1 MEKRVHIYVNR
12 KNAAVWLMSFCMI
25 ASAAARIIVCTHRP
39 HCGIWTGIVLPAAAG
54 VLYALTVVISG
65 EEMFYRTALTVW
77 LLGLSNLWQLRSF
90 TRGNPGMYALAF
102 AGIVSFCAIYSAAAS
117 GCLHRPWLLFP
128 LYLAGLALSFC
139 AHRSDLS
146 GMLPDLL
153 FILGMSVLL
162 FAVRVHSDETYH
174 PRWGDRSDGRR
185 IRSIPA
191 MDRIS
196 PYIMVNRTGANN
208 LFSASVEITAL
219 ERYIHRKRREGLA
232 HFGLMHTVIAA
243 YVRTVAK
250 YPGLNRFIAGQR
262 LYSRGEDIAMC
273 MTVKKEMSVSS
284 PDTVVKV
291 HLNPRDTA
299 ADVYAKFGSQLE
311 DAKNASQD
319 SGVDHIAGIL
329 SFIPGL
335 ILKFAV
341 WLLKTLDYFGLI
353 PLFLLEVSPFHGSV
367 YFTSMGSLGILPV
380 YHHLYDFGT
389 IPVFCAFGRKRHAE
403 ETRNGRLI
411 KRKYIDIKFNLDE
424 RICDGYYYAGAI
436 KHFLRLLEHPELLDT
451 PPVSVERD
459 IP

>member
-12 KNAAVWLMSFCMI
+12 KNASVWLMAFCMI
-25 ASAAARIIVCTHRP
+25 ASAAARIVIFAGRP
-39 HCGIWTGIVLPAAAG
+39 DCETWSGIVLPAAAG
-54 VLYALTVVISG
+54 LLYALTVVVAG
-65 EEMFYRTALTVW
+65 EEMFYRTALSMW
-77 LLGLSNLWQLRSF
+77 LFGLSTAWQLHVLF
-90 TRGNPGMYALAF
+90 GNPGIYVLAI
-102 AGIVSFCAIYSAAAS
+102 AGIVLFCVVYSTATN
-117 GCLHRPWLLFP
+117 GHLRQPWLLFL
-128 LYLAGLALSFC
+128 LYLAALALSFC
-139 AHRSDLS
+139 AHHSDLI

-153 FILGMSVLL
+153 LFLGLSVLL
-162 FAVRVHSDETYH
+162 FAVKVHSDEAYH

-196 PYIMVNRTGANN
+196 PYIMVNRNGANN
-208 LFSASVEITAL
+208 LFSASVEITEL

-273 MTVKKEMSVSS
+273 MTVKKEMSASS

-291 HLNPRDTA
+291 HLSPRDTA
-299 ADVYAKFGSQLE
+299 ADVYAKFNSHLE
-311 DAKNASQD
+311 DARNTSLD
-319 SGVDHIAGIL
+319 SGVDHMAGIL

-335 ILKFAV
+335 VLKFAV
-341 WLLKTLDYFGLI
+341 WFLKALDYFGLI

-403 ETRNGRLI
+403 EIKNGEI
-411 KRKYIDIKFNLDE
+411 VKRKYMDIRFNLDE

-436 KHFLRLLEHPELLDT
+436 KHFFRLLEHPDLLDEI
-451 PPVSVERD
+451 PAAVEKD